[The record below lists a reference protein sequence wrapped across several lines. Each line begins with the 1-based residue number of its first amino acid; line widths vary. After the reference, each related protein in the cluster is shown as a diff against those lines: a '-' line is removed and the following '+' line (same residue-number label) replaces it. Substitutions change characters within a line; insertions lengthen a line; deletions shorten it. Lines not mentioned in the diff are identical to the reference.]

1 MELLELI
8 QNRRSIR
15 KYTGEP
21 VPEEKLTR
29 VLEAGRLAPSARN
42 MQSWKFVVV
51 KGNILTKLTEACC
64 NQEMIQNA
72 GTAIVVCA
80 TEGHMMKCDQ
90 NSATVDCSIAM
101 SFMLLEAEEQGL
113 GMCWLGS
120 FYNDKVKEVLELPEE
135 WTVVAVS
142 PLGIPA
148 ELPSPRPR
156 KTLEEVTVFIE
167 K

>member
-1 MELLELI
+1 MELMDI
-8 QNRRSIR
+8 MQNRRSIR

-21 VPEEKLTR
+21 VPAKKIEK

-42 MQSWKFVVV
+42 EQEWKFVVV
-51 KGNILTKLTEACC
+51 KGNILEQLTEACC
-64 NQEMIQNA
+64 NQAMVKEA
-72 GTAIVVCA
+72 GTAIAICA
-80 TEGHMMKCDQ
+80 TDEHMMKCGQ

-101 SFMLLEAEEQGL
+101 SFMLLEAHVQGL

-120 FYNDKVKEVLELPEE
+120 FYADKVKELLQLPEE

-142 PLGIPA
+142 PLGIPDETPA
-148 ELPSPRPR
+148 PRPR
-156 KTLEEVTVFIE
+156 KALEEVTLYIE